1 MDWLRIQEFDDDN
14 PGTVILDR
22 DDPDHGRMTVYN
34 GRKPWS
40 ANGVVGIV
48 ILPSGI
54 SSDRLKDLAPTIF
67 QRRCTSRLAHTLGRQ
82 LSMRDAP

>member
-1 MDWLRIQEFDDDN
+1 MGYRNIASGRLRLPASPPILATISIDPVDWLRIQEFDDDN

-54 SSDRLKDLAPTIF
+54 SSDRLKT
-67 QRRCTSRLAHTLGRQ
+67 
-82 LSMRDAP
+82 